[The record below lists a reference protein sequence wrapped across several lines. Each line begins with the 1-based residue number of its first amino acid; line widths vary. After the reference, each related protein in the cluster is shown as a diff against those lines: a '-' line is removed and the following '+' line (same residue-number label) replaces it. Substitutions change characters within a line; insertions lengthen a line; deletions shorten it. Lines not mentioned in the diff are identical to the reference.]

1 VGSST
6 SAASKGISA
15 AAAPPLES
23 KKTSQAARVPPPPPN
38 PPQLGENLPPPIA
51 TAPGEA
57 AADSDRRRSMV
68 SFLVSALVHAGCLIL
83 LALTVFSA
91 PPGTGSVGSLILA
104 AAVDQPD
111 LATEPLVSIAR
122 VEPGLRKPDAQLS
135 PLPAEIPDVSPFYE
149 VAEGKKAPFEF
160 GASPLRSEEW
170 GQPVGGMS
178 GAGLEGRSPE
188 ARSRLAGDG
197 GTDASEAAVERG
209 LWWLAAHQRKD
220 GSWSFDH
227 REGLCRGLCRN
238 PGSNTSS
245 TAATALALAP
255 FLGAGYTHQNGQH
268 RQTVERGLYYLR
280 SRAMVTSNG
289 IDLQEGTM
297 YAQGLAAIVL
307 CEAYA
312 MTGDESIKD
321 VAQGALGF
329 IEYAQDPKGGGWRY
343 NPGQPG
349 DTTVTGWQLMAL
361 KSGQM
366 AGLHVKSPTVLLV
379 NRFLDSVESEDGAR
393 YGYLDRTARLST
405 TAIGLLCRMY
415 LGWPRS
421 HPGLQE
427 GVRYLDQS
435 GPSPDDMYY
444 NYYATQVL
452 HHWQGSEWKRWN
464 DRMRDTLVATQ
475 AGEGHEAGSWY
486 FDHKHAKE
494 GGRLY
499 NTALAIM
506 TLEVYYRYM
515 PLYRESWQPQ

>member
-1 VGSST
+1 MGSST

-38 PPQLGENLPPPIA
+38 PPRPGENLSPSITA
-51 TAPGEA
+51 APGDA
-57 AADSDRRRSMV
+57 AADSSRRRSLV

-91 PPGTGSVGSLILA
+91 PPGTGSVGSLILGA
-104 AAVDQPD
+104 VVDQPD

-149 VAEGKKAPFEF
+149 IAEGKKAPFEF

-280 SRAMVTSNG
+280 SRAMVTKNG

-321 VAQGALGF
+321 VAQGALDF

-379 NRFLDSVESEDGAR
+379 NRFLDSVESEGGAR
-393 YGYLDRTARLST
+393 YGFSTATTST
-405 TAIGLLCRMY
+405 PVHRSGLLYGKSSQLACQ
-415 LGWPRS
+415 P
-421 HPGLQE
+421 P
-427 GVRYLDQS
+427 
-435 GPSPDDMYY
+435 
-444 NYYATQVL
+444 
-452 HHWQGSEWKRWN
+452 
-464 DRMRDTLVATQ
+464 
-475 AGEGHEAGSWY
+475 
-486 FDHKHAKE
+486 KE
-494 GGRLY
+494 GRPS
-499 NTALAIM
+499 
-506 TLEVYYRYM
+506 TLGIEVRPFTSDDIPTTSTCTTPSAATGKARGM
-515 PLYRESWQPQ
+515 AAGTIGWAAPTTSSASSAN